1 MYLLQV
7 GTLREE
13 LDKEEMYVEY
23 LERLLS
29 DIELR
34 RQERRASKGEREE
47 GRRQEERGEG
57 EENEGEGIDYTVIS
71 GSPDNKQQFLEDQ
84 VNRLKQ
90 RQEKVKIILVQKSV
104 YSSFL
109 MSGLTAGIEKQPLR
123 FYRPR

>member
-1 MYLLQV
+1 MPKFTIPLLQV

-23 LERLLS
+23 LERLLT

-47 GRRQEERGEG
+47 GSREGERGQA
-57 EENEGEGIDYTVIS
+57 EEEAEEGIDYTVIS

-84 VNRLKQ
+84 VNGMKQKRIKLK
-90 RQEKVKIILVQKSV
+90 KKIL
-104 YSSFL
+104 
-109 MSGLTAGIEKQPLR
+109 
-123 FYRPR
+123 